1 MARIVW
7 TEPEL
12 HDLDAIADFISL
24 DKPLA
29 AKRFVQRVF
38 TRIEQLASHPESG
51 AVPKELRGS
60 PSRQIVVPPIRIFY
74 RPEGKCVFIIHVMR
88 GEKFFR
94 DEDLLERDKDA
105 S

>member
-1 MARIVW
+1 MARVVW
-7 TEPEL
+7 TEPAL
-12 HDLDAIADFISL
+12 HDLDATADFISL

-38 TRIEQLASHPESG
+38 TRIEQHASYPESG
-51 AVPKELRGS
+51 SVPKELRGS
-60 PSRQIVVPPIRIFY
+60 PYRQIVVPPVRIFY
-74 RPEGKCVFIIHVMR
+74 RPEGKTVFIIYVMR

-94 DEDLLERDKDA
+94 NQDLLERDKDE